1 MSMKDRE
8 TSFENKYAHDQE
20 MMFKIEARTAK
31 LLGLW
36 AAEQMS
42 LQGEEAD
49 TYAKS
54 LVEANLDEPGFD
66 DIKRKVLQDFAA
78 KGVDISEHILD
89 VTITRKS
96 EEAEQ
101 QILQS

>member
-20 MMFKIEARTAK
+20 MVFKIEARTAK
-31 LLGLW
+31 LIGLW

-42 LQGEEAD
+42 LQGEEAEA
-49 TYAKS
+49 YAKS

-78 KGVDISEHILD
+78 KGVDHSDHILD
-89 VTITRKS
+89 VTIARKA

-101 QILQS
+101 QILNS